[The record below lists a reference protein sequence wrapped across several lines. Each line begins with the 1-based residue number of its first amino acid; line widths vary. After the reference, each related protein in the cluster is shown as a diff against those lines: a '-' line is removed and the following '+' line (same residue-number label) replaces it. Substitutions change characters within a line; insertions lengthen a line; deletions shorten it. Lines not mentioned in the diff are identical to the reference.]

1 MIFRALN
8 TLRGYTCLLIAVS
21 SLVVMLGLFR
31 SAWPQSVSLDRD
43 RSRLMLTKIK
53 DAIKKDYYDPN
64 YHGIDIEAHFKAVTE
79 KLKQANNLD
88 QMFSLIGQALL
99 DFEDS
104 HTIFFPPQRTG
115 RTDYGWKMLLI
126 GDDVYVEAVKPKSD
140 AEKKGLKPGDRIVA
154 LGGYKLTRESLWKLL
169 YIYYVL
175 RPQPGMRLLVQAP
188 GEAAPRQVDVLA
200 KVEQGKPIINLTDEG
215 ESDIN
220 DFIRDIEEDYRVR
233 RHRYREVGDD
243 LFIWKMPEFNLTKEG
258 VIDAISK
265 VGKRKALIL
274 DLRGNGGGAVETLL
288 QLVGCIFD
296 KDVTVAEVKSR
307 KTDEKPMIARTRGG
321 DKVFA
326 GKLIVLVDSESGSA
340 SEIFARV
347 VQLHGRGIVIGDRTA
362 GSVMRAKRHSFS
374 IGGDTSIFYG
384 ANVTNANLIM
394 TDGKSLERVGVTPDQ
409 LMLPK
414 ASDMA
419 ANSDPVLA
427 HAASLADVKLDP
439 AKAGT
444 LFPREWRER

>member
-1 MIFRALN
+1 MVVEKVCFSDSTRARAWGMQLGA
-8 TLRGYTCLLIAVS
+8 LALLCF
-21 SLVVMLGLFR
+21 L
-31 SAWPQSVSLDRD
+31 SAGAMAQSVSLDRD
-43 RSRLMLTKIK
+43 RSRTMLNTIK
-53 DAIKKDYYDPN
+53 DEIKKNYYDPN
-64 YHGIDIEAHFKAVTE
+64 YHGLDLETHFKAVDE

-88 QMFSLIGQALL
+88 QMFSLIGRALM

-243 LFIWKMPEFNLTKEG
+243 LFIWKMPEFNL
-258 VIDAISK
+258 
-265 VGKRKALIL
+265 
-274 DLRGNGGGAVETLL
+274 
-288 QLVGCIFD
+288 
-296 KDVTVAEVKSR
+296 
-307 KTDEKPMIARTRGG
+307 
-321 DKVFA
+321 
-326 GKLIVLVDSESGSA
+326 
-340 SEIFARV
+340 
-347 VQLHGRGIVIGDRTA
+347 
-362 GSVMRAKRHSFS
+362 
-374 IGGDTSIFYG
+374 
-384 ANVTNANLIM
+384 
-394 TDGKSLERVGVTPDQ
+394 
-409 LMLPK
+409 
-414 ASDMA
+414 
-419 ANSDPVLA
+419 
-427 HAASLADVKLDP
+427 
-439 AKAGT
+439 
-444 LFPREWRER
+444 